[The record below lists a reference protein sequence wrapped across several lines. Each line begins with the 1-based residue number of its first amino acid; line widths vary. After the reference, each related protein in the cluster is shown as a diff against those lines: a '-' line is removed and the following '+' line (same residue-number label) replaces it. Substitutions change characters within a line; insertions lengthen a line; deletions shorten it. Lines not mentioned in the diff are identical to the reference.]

1 MIVLLST
8 SILALPRSLVTLK
21 INRMKSFSLMLL
33 AALLLTLPVMAQELA
48 PETGKKKLDPSRL
61 VFGGN
66 MGATFGD
73 FTFIQASP
81 QVGYMFSD
89 KFTAGA
95 GINFVSSTQKF
106 RNFQGNELYRYSNS
120 YGGLNLFAR
129 FFPVRFLVASLQP
142 ELNYNWG
149 KIRYKDGR
157 PTQRIE
163 GAFVPSLLLG
173 GGVLIPS
180 GGRGGMLLSLQYDVV
195 QSNRSPYGRRAF
207 VNFGFIF

>member
-1 MIVLLST
+1 M
-8 SILALPRSLVTLK
+8 
-21 INRMKSFSLMLL
+21 MML
-33 AALLLTLPVMAQELA
+33 AAVTTASAFAQDA
-48 PETGKKKLDPSRL
+48 PAEGGTKKFDASRL

-81 QVGYMFSD
+81 QVGYMFSE

-95 GINFVSSTQKF
+95 GINFISSTEKF
-106 RNFQGNELYRYSNS
+106 RNFQGDEIYRFNNGF
-120 YGGLNLFAR
+120 GGLNLFAR
-129 FFPVRFLVASLQP
+129 YFPVRFLMASLQP

-149 KIRYKDGR
+149 KIRYQDGT
-157 PTQRIE
+157 PTQRLE

-173 GGVLIPS
+173 GGVVLPS
-180 GGRGGMLLSLQYDVV
+180 GGRGGMLLSVQYDVI

>member
-1 MIVLLST
+1 MNPDMKHYLTMMLAAVM
-8 SILALPRSLVTLK
+8 ALP
-21 INRMKSFSLMLL
+21 
-33 AALLLTLPVMAQELA
+33 ALAQEA
-48 PETGKKKLDPSRL
+48 PAEGGRKKFDASRL

-95 GINFVSSTQKF
+95 GINFISSTEKF
-106 RNFQGNELYRYSNS
+106 RNFQGNEVYRFNNG
-120 YGGLNLFAR
+120 YGGFNLFAR
-129 FFPVRFLVASLQP
+129 VFPVRFLMASLQP

-149 KIRYKDGR
+149 KIRYKDGT
-157 PTQRIE
+157 PTQRMD

-173 GGVLIPS
+173 GGVVIPS
-180 GGRGGMLLSLQYDVV
+180 GGRGGMLLSVQYDVV

-207 VNFGFIF
+207 VNFGFVF